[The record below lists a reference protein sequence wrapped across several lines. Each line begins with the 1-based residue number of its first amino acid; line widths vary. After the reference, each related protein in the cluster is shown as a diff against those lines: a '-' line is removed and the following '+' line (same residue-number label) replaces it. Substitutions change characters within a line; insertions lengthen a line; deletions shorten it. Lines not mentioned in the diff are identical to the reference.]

1 MAVHAAAG
9 ASGRGRDAEKT
20 EDLPTSLGSYD
31 QALAAPS
38 MKAALEAWGSN
49 SNLRDGA
56 DGQALLNL
64 IGTPLDDQGRSG

>member
-1 MAVHAAAG
+1 
-9 ASGRGRDAEKT
+9 
-20 EDLPTSLGSYD
+20 
-31 QALAAPS
+31 